1 MRRRHEKNSVVPCE
15 RIQDSIGFWIPR
27 CGFRIPGTGF
37 EYLSVEIEFLIAII
51 SGIPDSLSCIP
62 DSKNQESGFHKQNH
76 IQDSGFRILLHG
88 ANSGSCS

>member
-1 MRRRHEKNSVVPCE
+1 MKESKTVLDSEFHAVDSGYQVP
-15 RIQDSIGFWIPR
+15 D
-27 CGFRIPGTGF
+27 
-37 EYLSVEIEFLIAII
+37 YLSVDIEFLIAII